1 MQDLVGDFPW
11 ETIRIVE
18 FEADFTRKH
27 LFAFSLQVF
36 DVTVQEFHALC
47 ERRREAI
54 LLNADDFLDV
64 FFLLSKFFKV
74 CCTLVDFS
82 NSVNRA
88 FQELVMDAEDA
99 PMTHSA
105 TQDAAQNIA
114 AALV

>member
-11 ETIRIVE
+11 ETVRIVE

-27 LFAFSLQVF
+27 LFAFSFQVLNM
-36 DVTVQEFHALC
+36 TVQEFHALC

-54 LLNADDFLDV
+54 LLNADNFLDV
-64 FFLLSKFFKV
+64 FFLLSKLFKV
-74 CCTLVDFS
+74 RCTLVDFG
-82 NSVNRA
+82 NGINRA

-99 PMTHSA
+99 PMAHST

-114 AALV
+114 ASLV

>member
-11 ETIRIVE
+11 ETVRIVE
-18 FEADFTRKH
+18 LEADFTRKH
-27 LFAFSLQVF
+27 PFAFSLQVL

-74 CCTLVDFS
+74 RCTLVDLG
-82 NSVNRA
+82 NGINRA
-88 FQELVMDAEDA
+88 FQELVMDAKDT

-105 TQDAAQNIA
+105 SQDAAQNIA